1 MEKEINKQDMEQST
15 IEEEADLELL
25 EAFEDDEEWEREK
38 EQRRKVWSRIRI
50 IVTSLIVVTLV
61 VSSAQ
66 LLFHVFNIP
75 SIKFLSVSRQLTQD
89 EIIQEYKKAVVTIEN
104 GNRKGTGFNISPDGL
119 IVTNKHVIDEDD
131 MIFVHFSGYGSYVGK
146 ILYQHPNLDLALV
159 EIDGENFPTLTVSTE
174 ENWQKF
180 IGEDIVFIGNPLAHS
195 HIANTGT
202 VTGEVHLSSIDVP
215 VMEFTA
221 PVYKGNSGSPVIN
234 KDGEVIGVLF
244 ATLRSSHSKDSQIRA
259 VAVPAIHI
267 IEVLN
272 CRELE
277 YLEK

>member
-1 MEKEINKQDMEQST
+1 MEQST

-159 EIDGENFPTLTVSTE
+159 EIDGDNFPTLTVSTE

-195 HIANTGT
+195 QIANTGT
-202 VTGEVHLSSIDVP
+202 VTGEVRLSSIDVP
-215 VMEFTA
+215 VMEITA

-234 KDGEVIGVLF
+234 KEGEIIGVLF
-244 ATLRSSHSKDSQIRA
+244 ATLSSSHSKDSQIRA
-259 VAVPAIHI
+259 VAVPAIYI
-267 IEVLN
+267 IKVLN
-272 CRELE
+272 EVN
-277 YLEK
+277 